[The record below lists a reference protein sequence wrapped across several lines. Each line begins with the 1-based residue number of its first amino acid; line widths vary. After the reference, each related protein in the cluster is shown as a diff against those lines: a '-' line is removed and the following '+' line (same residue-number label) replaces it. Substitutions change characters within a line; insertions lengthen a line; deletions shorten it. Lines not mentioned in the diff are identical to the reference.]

1 MGTRKNTLLEGSSVC
16 HTMCVYVYTAIRT
29 GRTGAQDDY
38 TQRTALD
45 GDGRPFCTTGKKDV
59 G

>member
-1 MGTRKNTLLEGSSVC
+1 MRKNTLLEGSSAC
-16 HTMCVYVYTAIRT
+16 HAMCVYVYTVIRT
-29 GRTGAQDDY
+29 GCSSKT